1 MKTNLLS
8 EKAMLVHLSISRWTA
23 RSKDRTAGED
33 ISQQKKA
40 EADVANV
47 WVQLVPKDEMKEVYR
62 SSGAI
67 RKIWIKYTLPWMDE
81 GIRILPSDLY
91 VKFSGEVKKAITE
104 DQKAIEKFAKRFPD
118 LVATAPDRLGDFI
131 NDNPLPHV
139 NEIKDKFGVK
149 LNYMPMPTSGD
160 FRCQILETEADMI
173 RKDIEKNVQ
182 SATQDAMKSIWAK
195 LDEMV
200 TRIATTLK
208 DSKAIFRDS
217 LINNLR
223 EYVDLIPNLNL
234 TGDPELEKIRLEA
247 KSKLSKLMPENL
259 RKHKRDRKQAAL
271 TAEEIMKKIQDKKL

>member
-104 DQKAIEKFAKRFPD
+104 DQKIVMEAEGELYELDI
-118 LVATAPDRLGDFI
+118 APMNVMEEG
-131 NDNPLPHV
+131 NPLAEFLPPLGIPELM
-139 NEIKDKFGVK
+139 N
-149 LNYMPMPTSGD
+149 
-160 FRCQILETEADMI
+160 
-173 RKDIEKNVQ
+173 
-182 SATQDAMKSIWAK
+182 DALQVFSN
-195 LDEMV
+195 LDEE
-200 TRIATTLK
+200 
-208 DSKAIFRDS
+208 D
-217 LINNLR
+217 
-223 EYVDLIPNLNL
+223 E
-234 TGDPELEKIRLEA
+234 
-247 KSKLSKLMPENL
+247 
-259 RKHKRDRKQAAL
+259 
-271 TAEEIMKKIQDKKL
+271 